1 MYSGTKERP
10 MDTTQLEDY
19 QLRDVETLIGL
30 FTAKD
35 PRSLEQIIAD
45 DTEYAEHEIEKMS
58 PSGENAFELGFDGGW
73 MSFFTFPDGDCPPA
87 VGDTLRIYGSFGH
100 RRHGFAINGKVIH
113 YETPWEQFAER
124 ITMLAGFDRG
134 HRERLEA
141 ERTDMEKWYAL
152 LEGPFKARIDRMRE
166 SKPDFDVD
174 GGSYEM
180 YPVVMAQRITAWVK
194 EQPEETALEAIT
206 RFRNL
211 PYEDQSKVI
220 HAGEE
225 DKYGI
230 SGHQFDFSC
239 GIARAACDG
248 QDI

>member
-1 MYSGTKERP
+1 
-10 MDTTQLEDY
+10 MDATQLEDY
-19 QLRDVETLIGL
+19 QVRDVEKLIGL

-45 DTEYAEHEIEKMS
+45 DTEYEDHKIEKVS
-58 PSGENAFELGFDGGW
+58 PSGENAFELGFDGSW
-73 MSFFTFPDGDCPPA
+73 VSFFTFPDGECPPA
-87 VGDTLRIYGSFGH
+87 VGDALRIYGSFGH

-124 ITMLAGFDRG
+124 ITMLAGFDRK
-134 HRERLEA
+134 HREHLEA
-141 ERTDMEKWYAL
+141 ERTDMAVWYDL

-180 YPVVMAQRITAWVK
+180 YPVLMAQRIAAWVK
-194 EQPEETALEAIT
+194 EQPEGLPLEIIKG
-206 RFRNL
+206 FRDL
-211 PYEDQSKVI
+211 PYEEQAKVI

-230 SGHQFDFSC
+230 SGHQFDFAC
-239 GIARAACDG
+239 AIARAHCEG
-248 QDI
+248 EDI